1 MSAIKNVFLVE
12 DDPDDRG
19 FFIEALSNIQNA
31 KLCGVARNGKE
42 ALNELIH
49 SVVIPDTIFMDINMP
64 LMNGIE
70 CLRALINI
78 PRISHIPVVMLSTA
92 VEQAE
97 FCCRL
102 DAKGYIKKPNDVA
115 VLQAELTQVIN
126 REFIVCNSLN
136 IKPYSF
142 NYKQHSIKH
151 VKTKDWSYRP
161 GDQRPRTYNVGTCYA
176 RQPFECYATG
186 CSHVV

>member
-1 MSAIKNVFLVE
+1 MKINCLSFPDYKYVNYATLNRNCVMFAKRTYSPCIMPAIKNIFLVE

-102 DAKGYIKKPNDVA
+102 GAKGYIKKPADITA
-115 VLQAELTQVIN
+115 LQAELNQVI
-126 REFIVCNSLN
+126 
-136 IKPYSF
+136 YSDSC
-142 NYKQHSIKH
+142 NYKA
-151 VKTKDWSYRP
+151 TKALGNYK
-161 GDQRPRTYNVGTCYA
+161 
-176 RQPFECYATG
+176 
-186 CSHVV
+186 